1 MRTLGEDTLK
11 GAMRVDKVEASEVP
25 GVFGVKLLGL
35 EGSTIKRLS
44 VELPKQIQVLKEGEV
59 VEVEAST
66 QFLNVEEAELC
77 LSSKV
82 FAAREEDGEVTF
94 YLSAG
99 GLQLRLTTE
108 GWMLPVRPMDKVYLA
123 FKRRGEEG

>member
-1 MRTLGEDTLK
+1 
-11 GAMRVDKVEASEVP
+11 MRVDKVEAGEVP
-25 GVFGVKLLGL
+25 GVFGVRLLGL

-59 VEVEAST
+59 VEVKTST
-66 QFLNVEEAELC
+66 RFPSVEEAELC
-77 LSSKV
+77 LSGKV
-82 FAAREEDGEVTF
+82 FAAREEGGEVTF

-108 GWMLPVRPMDKVYLA
+108 GWILPVRPMDKVYLA
-123 FKRRGEEG
+123 FRRRREEG